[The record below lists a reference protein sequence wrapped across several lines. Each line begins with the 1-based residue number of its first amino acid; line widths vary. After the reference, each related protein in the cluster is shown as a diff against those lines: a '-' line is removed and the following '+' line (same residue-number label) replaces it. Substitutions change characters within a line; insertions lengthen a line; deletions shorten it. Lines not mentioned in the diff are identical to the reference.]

1 MKTIQGR
8 MLEASIKDAQEKVE
22 LSEKWDRMVSEGKLE
37 SDIALELKKP
47 KLDAITIFRAKKIVK
62 KLSKTADDD
71 DDDKEEEKS
80 GSNWF
85 GIYF

>member
-22 LSEKWDRMVSEGKLE
+22 LSEKWDQMAQEGKLE

-71 DDDKEEEKS
+71 DKEEEKS
-80 GSNWF
+80 GSN
-85 GIYF
+85 